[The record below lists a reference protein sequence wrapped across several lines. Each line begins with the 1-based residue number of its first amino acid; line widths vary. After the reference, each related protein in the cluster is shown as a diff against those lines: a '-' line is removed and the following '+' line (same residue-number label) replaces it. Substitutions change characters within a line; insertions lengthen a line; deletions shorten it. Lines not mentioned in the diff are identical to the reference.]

1 MKYNILRK
9 LIRRLIVFM
18 FLLIICPISVFSY
31 SRSIEPK
38 LLDMNQIE
46 IKSKSVSK
54 SIAGFKI
61 VQFSDTHLGDNFS
74 LDQLQHLVDKINDQ
88 KPDLIV
94 FTGDLIDNSNRYDET
109 NQIHPILKQLHAKY
123 GKYAIYGNHDV
134 GGAGKRV
141 YSNVLASSGFK
152 VLENSNVT
160 IPFKDHHTLSIVG
173 LDDYLLGRP
182 DPQKAF
188 ANVQKNSFTLLLAH
202 EPDIAKRLNDFPIDL
217 QLSGHSHGGQVKLP
231 FHKAIY
237 TPPLAIDYTEG
248 LYEIHNSLKPMSL
261 YVNRGIGT
269 TRLPIRFFSLPE
281 ISVFTLKS

>member
-1 MKYNILRK
+1 MKYNTLRK

-54 SIAGFKI
+54 NIEGFKI

-88 KPDLIV
+88 NPDLIV

-109 NQIHPILKQLHAKY
+109 NQIHPILNQLHAKY

-141 YSNVLASSGFK
+141 YSNVLAHSGFTL
-152 VLENSNVT
+152 LENSNVT
-160 IPFKDHHTLSIVG
+160 IPFKDHDTLSIVG

-182 DPQKAF
+182 NPQKAF
-188 ANVQKNSFTLLLAH
+188 ANVQKDSFTLLLAH
-202 EPDIAKRLNDFPIDL
+202 EPDIANRLNDYPVDL